1 MDPKIFKAYD
11 IRGVYPNQI
20 NEKDVYNITKGFFTF
35 VVQKLNLSKPPK
47 IVLSY
52 DGRLS
57 SPQLADQARKALI
70 ESGAEVIDI
79 GLSGTPTFYF
89 AVSHHD
95 YDGGIQISAS
105 HNPKEYNGVKSVVK
119 VGNSITKIGET
130 TGLDEIKKIT
140 QAEKFTSLGKAGHV
154 TKKEGVLQDQV
165 NNALKITKNPSISN
179 LKVVADAANGTA
191 ALYLDTL
198 FKKLPCKLVKMN
210 FEIDGNFPSHQPDP
224 SQFSTL
230 VNLQRRVVSEKA
242 DLGIAPDGDSDRIF
256 FIDEK
261 GSVIPA
267 SVTTSLVAKYILK
280 KQPGEKIG
288 FDVRNTFNV
297 LHAVKENG
305 GIPIVHRIGN
315 PFATE
320 IMKKENCVFFGE
332 NSGHFLFKDTHFM
345 EDPIPVILIF
355 LSELSRERCPLSE
368 IVKTLSVSFQSPQIN
383 LKVRDTEKI
392 VEALQEKY
400 TDGKINFIDGLSVD
414 FPDWRFNIRPS
425 NTESLIRLNVEALRK
440 ELMEEKRDEI
450 ENIIKEF
457 SK

>member
-11 IRGVYPNQI
+11 IRGVYPDQL
-20 NEKDVYNITKGFFTF
+20 NEEDVYKIAKGFFTF

-57 SPQLADQARKALI
+57 SPQLAEQARKALI

-95 YDGGIQISAS
+95 YDAGIQISAS

-119 VGNSITKIGET
+119 VGGSITKIGNT
-130 TGLDEIKKIT
+130 TGLDEIKEII

-165 NNALKITKNPSISN
+165 NNALKITKKPSISK
-179 LKVVADAANGTA
+179 LKVVADAANGTG
-191 ALYLDTL
+191 ALYLDAL
-198 FKKLPCKLVKMN
+198 FRKLPCELVKMN
-210 FEIDGNFPSHQPDP
+210 FEIDGNFPSHHPDP

-230 VNLQRRVVSEKA
+230 VDLQRRVVSEKA

-261 GSVIPA
+261 GSVVPA
-267 SVTTSLVAKYILK
+267 SLITSFIAREILK
-280 KQPGEKIG
+280 NHPGEKIG

-305 GIPIVHRIGN
+305 GIPVVGRIGN
-315 PFATE
+315 IFSTE

-332 NSGHFLFKDTHFM
+332 NSGHYFFKNTYFA
-345 EDPIPVILIF
+345 EDPIPVILII
-355 LSELSRERCPLSE
+355 LSAISREKQPISEILKPLS
-368 IVKTLSVSFQSPQIN
+368 VGFQSGGMRFKTKN
-383 LKVRDTEKI
+383 MEKI
-392 VEALQEKY
+392 MGMLQDKY
-400 TDGKINFIDGLSVD
+400 KEGKTSFTDGLSVD

-425 NTESLIRLNVEALRK
+425 NTEPLVRLNVEALRK
-440 ELMEEKRDEI
+440 DLMEEKRDEI

-457 SK
+457 SN